1 MEQTSSHKRVS
12 SRIFSSSC
20 GNQSSRKGSRKE
32 RATDGRV
39 GQIQYKARPPP
50 PGVKP
55 IKIYSERDLAAEM
68 QKINETLECV
78 KDVSWKARLT
88 ALDRLGGL
96 VLGGAHELINFTP
109 LFKRMKESL
118 IKQLQSLRSKVVKH
132 ACKVLAYISST
143 LRNQFENLMEFL
155 IPALANL
162 NNSSKQVF
170 SDSANDCMETLLI
183 STRCPRRAIGQML
196 ETCESKV
203 PAVRAKSMDY
213 LAILLQDNS
222 PTDLFKHLFDI
233 QVVLKNRLS
242 DAAGNVRSAARTVFA
257 ALKSRYPAQADQLA
271 ADLDPKTLRL
281 LTTGASSGTLSSAVH
296 ESKRRDTKL
305 TSKSILNVK
314 LGNTWPGKK
323 PDSSSKKPQQFSAYS
338 SNTLGPP
345 GTYGPPTEAV
355 HAPSLG
361 PPIAPAAGKGPQNSS
376 RLGGA
381 KRTFKQINDENKRPA
396 KLLTT
401 LHGSAIRVLPHHEL
415 NEGDKTKDEIHE
427 MSPQSPPP
435 IPPRLNQKR
444 VSQKSSVQVRVQQA
458 ATKHLSHPESNS
470 KILRHALEDAQ
481 AASGW
486 AERVQTLEAFSKSLV
501 DSRGSILHRMAGK
514 MVSLLEKRLPD
525 PHQKVAGAALYAT
538 PRIAASLGSE
548 LSLYL
553 DRLLPRLLPRLLDH
567 KPQHHKLAKAAL
579 NAVFEQ
585 VGVAALPTLVRMTS
599 SQMPQER
606 HAAFITLS
614 SVAASYASYF
624 HVQTNMSASILGAT
638 RCLKTARRAI
648 NPLRK
653 PAINLLKV
661 LQSTFP
667 SHFEDVVSSLHES
680 DRTIV
685 VSISNKTNHSST
697 ARKYR
702 KPETKHHKTT
712 SSSKSVSKTSDHVNL
727 KPDTSSK
734 EPAVVLRDT
743 GGDVVESQET
753 PMELE
758 RAPVQVELVDQPSIS
773 VLVWSNLKPMLE
785 VGGETAASTLRAV
798 NKALLNQAT
807 SMDVWLPTLK
817 HIVLAVDTDLSLGET
832 KCMKA
837 HSYQVTKQGL
847 SVLAVMVAKMDIQTL
862 EIELRSLSPALVRW
876 LNHSSVVVRRSVVR
890 CFVSIHNIL
899 GVEILDDIKGLNKSQ
914 KKLIQVY
921 AAKSA
926 RSQMNVRMP
935 LREVRGYN

>member
-1 MEQTSSHKRVS
+1 
-12 SRIFSSSC
+12 
-20 GNQSSRKGSRKE
+20 
-32 RATDGRV
+32 
-39 GQIQYKARPPP
+39 
-50 PGVKP
+50 
-55 IKIYSERDLAAEM
+55 
-68 QKINETLECV
+68 
-78 KDVSWKARLT
+78 
-88 ALDRLGGL
+88 
-96 VLGGAHELINFTP
+96 
-109 LFKRMKESL
+109 
-118 IKQLQSLRSKVVKH
+118 
-132 ACKVLAYISST
+132 
-143 LRNQFENLMEFL
+143 
-155 IPALANL
+155 
-162 NNSSKQVF
+162 
-170 SDSANDCMETLLI
+170 METLLI

-624 HVQTNMSASILGAT
+624 HVQ
-638 RCLKTARRAI
+638 
-648 NPLRK
+648 
-653 PAINLLKV
+653 V

-785 VGGETAASTLRAV
+785 VGGETAASTLR
-798 NKALLNQAT
+798 
-807 SMDVWLPTLK
+807 
-817 HIVLAVDTDLSLGET
+817 
-832 KCMKA
+832 
-837 HSYQVTKQGL
+837 
-847 SVLAVMVAKMDIQTL
+847 
-862 EIELRSLSPALVRW
+862 
-876 LNHSSVVVRRSVVR
+876 
-890 CFVSIHNIL
+890 
-899 GVEILDDIKGLNKSQ
+899 
-914 KKLIQVY
+914 
-921 AAKSA
+921 
-926 RSQMNVRMP
+926 
-935 LREVRGYN
+935 